1 MQVKTI
7 VFVIAIV
14 ALLAACAPA
23 PTPAPTAA
31 PPTKAPAVEPT
42 KAPVATTAPA
52 QPTAA
57 PKPTEAPKPAEK
69 MAFSLVTGGT
79 GGVWYPLG
87 GAISGVVKK
96 AVPNTEI
103 TVESTTAATDNL
115 KLLTAGK
122 AGMAFAY
129 DYHAGWLNEG
139 KMPGVPGT
147 FNARIMMA
155 FYEQPLHVVTKEGTG
170 IKTLE
175 DLKGKRVS
183 TGAPNSGTEEQA
195 GYVLKALGIDWDK
208 DLKREKLGA
217 AECVAGL
224 KDGKLDA
231 FFWSGAVPT
240 SSIIDLSNTPGLKM
254 VLLPIG
260 GDVAAKIMKA
270 NPGVFH
276 ATVFKK
282 GAYNGVDADVPTIG
296 ITAVIQ
302 VMDKFPEERIY
313 QIVNALFENMND
325 LATVAKDVKGLTP
338 DKSIAQLG
346 PEAQKLLHPGSVKFF
361 KEKGALK

>member
-1 MQVKTI
+1 MKLKTL
-7 VFVIAIV
+7 VFVFV
-14 ALLAACAPA
+14 LTALVVACAPA

-31 PPTKAPAVEPT
+31 PPTKAPEPT
-42 KAPVATTAPA
+42 KAPAATTAPV
-52 QPTAA
+52 QPTATTA
-57 PKPTEAPKPAEK
+57 PKPTEPPKP
-69 MAFSLVTGGT
+69 MAFSLATGGT

-87 GAISGVVKK
+87 GAISRVVKN

-103 TVESTTAATDNL
+103 TVEATTAATDNL

-129 DYHAGWLNEG
+129 DYHASWLNEG
-139 KMPGVPGT
+139 KMPGISGK
-147 FNARIMMA
+147 FNVRIVMA

-195 GYVLKALGIDWDK
+195 GYVLKGIGIDWDK

-217 AECVAGL
+217 SESVAAL
-224 KDGKLDA
+224 KDGKIDA

-254 VLLPIG
+254 VLLPIT
-260 GDVAAKIMKA
+260 GDVAKKIMNA

-276 ATVFKK
+276 TTAFKK
-282 GAYNGVDADVPTIG
+282 GAYTGVDADVPTIG
-296 ITAVIQ
+296 ITAVIH
-302 VMDKFPEERIY
+302 VMDTFAEERLY
-313 QIVNALFENMND
+313 QIVDALFKNMND
-325 LATVAKDVKGLTP
+325 LATVAKEVKELTP
-338 DKSIAQLG
+338 EKSIGQLG
-346 PEAQKLLHPGSVKFF
+346 PEAQKLLHPGSAKFF